1 MENINDIIQRYDES
15 GRSLVES
22 HYVIS
27 KDILIA
33 SASLLGILISLTNTT
48 NDCYWARVFFVLSL
62 VLLSLGI
69 LMIGVA
75 MFSKLST
82 ERYRLSRTMW
92 ILNCIKDNVEYSE
105 PNYKKRRI
113 SFYTALIA
121 GIILIISSMVTLV
134 VFIAIRNEIFNY
146 PSSGLY
152 A

>member
-1 MENINDIIQRYDES
+1 METVKDVISNYNES
-15 GRSLVES
+15 GRLVIES
-22 HYVIS
+22 HYTIS

-62 VLLSLGI
+62 VMLSLGI
-69 LMIGVA
+69 LMIGVS

-82 ERYRLSRTMW
+82 DRYRLSRCMW
-92 ILNCIKDNVEYSE
+92 RLNCIRDNAEYSE
-105 PNYKKRRI
+105 PNYKKVKI

-134 VFIAIRNEIFNY
+134 VFVAIRNDIFNY
-146 PSSGLY
+146 PESGL
-152 A
+152 